1 LSDIFPISSLG
12 IFIPSLGIS
21 KTSDGISKMSDEIGG
36 KCPKFEINEPKKTKQ
51 KREKC
56 VLIS

>member
-1 LSDIFPISSLG
+1 M
-12 IFIPSLGIS
+12 
-21 KTSDGISKMSDEIGG
+21 KTSDEISKMSDEIGG
-36 KCPKFEINEPKKTKQ
+36 KCPKFEINQPKKTKQ